1 MVGRFLILMAT
12 ALLGSLFI
20 EISMYHPIVAME
32 RDPVAIVPGVAAA
45 LAICGGFLYLAF
57 ANRLTVVIFALTCCI
72 AIVVGLLGTAIHL
85 AVHASSIGDLA
96 TNAQAWLGNPPTL
109 APLSFAVGGCLGLV
123 PLAWHSGI
131 APCSPTAS
139 RILEGIAAGA
149 GLRRHHRPHRAHLRA
164 RLRRARVR
172 DRVGPGRGHSPHLE
186 ATRIASLAARSDG
199 AAPTHL

>member
-1 MVGRFLILMAT
+1 MVGRFLIFMASV
-12 ALLGSLFI
+12 LLGSLFI
-20 EISMYHPIVAME
+20 EVSMYHPIIAME
-32 RDPVAIVPGVAAA
+32 RDPIAIIPGVAAA

-149 GLRRHHRPHRAHLRA
+149 GLVAAVAATQPYEGTIALIALICGLAFGVLGYAIEWARAAVIHPIWRRQ
-164 RLRRARVR
+164 
-172 DRVGPGRGHSPHLE
+172 E
-186 ATRIASLAARSDG
+186 
-199 AAPTHL
+199 

>member
-1 MVGRFLILMAT
+1 MAT

-123 PLAWHSGI
+123 PLAWRLEI
-131 APCSPTAS
+131 TPCPPTVS
-139 RILEGIAAGA
+139 RLLEGIGAVA
-149 GLRRHHRPHRAHLRA
+149 GLVAAIAATQPYEGTIALIA
-164 RLRRARVR
+164 VISGLAFGMLGYAIECACAAVSNGILRRQA
-172 DRVGPGRGHSPHLE
+172 
-186 ATRIASLAARSDG
+186 
-199 AAPTHL
+199 